1 MPQNSFLEDWSCED
15 NQNTVIF
22 SKETLNGIRA
32 GGLDWEQRVILLWA
46 LLK

>member
-1 MPQNSFLEDWSCED
+1 MPQHSFLQDWSCET

-32 GGLDWEQRVILLWA
+32 SGLDWEQRVILLEA
-46 LLK
+46 